1 MMYNNS
7 EFKAMQSGL
16 DMLWLKQKVI
26 SDNIA
31 NSETPGYKSKHV
43 QFEQILTEAVQG
55 KDGRS
60 KRFQT
65 TVTTDA
71 ATSIRP
77 DGNNV
82 DMEKES
88 LELWQTYAQYT
99 YLTQK
104 ISEDFK
110 NLRYVITQSLR

>member
-1 MMYNNS
+1 MLYNNADL
-7 EFKAMQSGL
+7 KAMQSGL

-43 QFEQILTEAVQG
+43 QFEQILNEAVQG
-55 KDGRS
+55 KNGRS
-60 KRFQT
+60 ERFQAI
-65 TVTTDA
+65 VTTDA
-71 ATSIRP
+71 ATSTRP

-82 DMEKES
+82 DMEKEN

-104 ISEDFK
+104 IADDFK

>member
-1 MMYNNS
+1 MLYKNL
-7 EFKAMQSGL
+7 EFKAMQNGL

-31 NSETPGYKSKHV
+31 NSETPGYKAKHV
-43 QFEQILTEAVQG
+43 QFEEVMSETMKNQ
-55 KDGRS
+55 DGHSGHFRAAI
-60 KRFQT
+60 
-65 TVTTDA
+65 TTDQ
-71 ATSIRP
+71 ATSSRP

-99 YLTQK
+99 YLTEK
-104 ISEDFK
+104 ITSDFK

>member
-1 MMYNNS
+1 MLYKNS

-43 QFEQILTEAVQG
+43 QFEEVMNETLEEQRGQAGPFRATI
-55 KDGRS
+55 
-60 KRFQT
+60 
-65 TVTTDA
+65 TTDGS
-71 ATSIRP
+71 TSARP

-88 LELWQTYAQYT
+88 LELWQTYAQYA
-99 YLTQK
+99 YLTEK
-104 ISEDFK
+104 ITADFK